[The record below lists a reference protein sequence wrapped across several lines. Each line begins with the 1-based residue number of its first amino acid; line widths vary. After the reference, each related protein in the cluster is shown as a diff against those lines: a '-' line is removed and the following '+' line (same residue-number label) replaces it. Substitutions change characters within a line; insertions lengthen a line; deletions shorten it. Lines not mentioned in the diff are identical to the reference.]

1 VVIGRIPILDIRPV
15 VACGRRPARAVTGEV
30 LQVSATVFREG
41 HEMLGAGVVLRDPA
55 GNCRPIV
62 IMRELATGTDRYG
75 ADVSPTSE
83 GRWHFRVEAWG
94 DPIAHWRHDAAIK
107 VPIGQDVSLMLEE
120 GALLFERAA
129 REPAASATQA
139 TAAAGPSADAARAL
153 YQKIAGEL
161 RSGSAEASG
170 WPPSQ
175 VGTAGGSGGSPRR
188 VGTAGGSGG
197 SLPRVGTAS
206 PVDRL
211 GAAFTAEVT
220 EMLAAFPLRELT
232 TRSEWYPLIVE
243 RRRALFG
250 SWYEF
255 FPRSEGA
262 RVDPLRRRRAVSG
275 TLQTAAKRL
284 DAIAAMGFDVV
295 YLPPVHPI
303 GTTARKGRNNALHA
317 GPDDPGSPW
326 AIGSPAG
333 GHDAIHPDLGTIAD
347 FDYFVARAGALGL
360 EVALDLA
367 LQASPDHPWV
377 AKHPEWF
384 TTRADGSIAYAEN
397 PPKKYQDI
405 YPLNFD
411 NDPEGIYAEV
421 LRLVRHWISHG
432 VTIFRVDNPHTKPLP
447 FWERLLRE
455 IAATDPHVL
464 FLAEAFT
471 RPAMMRTLAMIG
483 FHQSY
488 TYFTWRNT
496 AAELREYLLE
506 LAGPASAY
514 MRPNFFVNT
523 PDILSGYLQHAGL
536 AAFRVRAVLAAML
549 SPSWG
554 VYSGYELGENS
565 PLRPGSE
572 EYLDSEK
579 YQYRPRDWA
588 LAERMN
594 LTIAP
599 FIAQLNTVRRSHP
612 ALQQLRNL
620 RFHFPDR
627 PEILCFSKSLGASAG
642 APDGDSVLVV
652 VNLDPHQPREATVWL
667 DRTAFDIDVGAGL
680 LVSDELTGETYRWGQ
695 ANYVR
700 LDPGTAPAHIF
711 AVTADRLPSA
721 GSAHRIA

>member
-1 VVIGRIPILDIRPV
+1 MVIGRIPILDIQPV
-15 VACGRRPARAVTGEV
+15 VACGRQPAKAVTGET
-30 LQVSATVFREG
+30 LPVSATVFREG

-55 GNCRPIV
+55 GNCLPIV
-62 IMRELATGTDRYG
+62 TMRELAEGSDRYA
-75 ADVSPTSE
+75 ADVTPVSE
-83 GRWHFRVEAWG
+83 GLWHFQVQAWG

-107 VPIGQDVSLMLEE
+107 VPIGQDVGLMLEE

-129 REPAASATQA
+129 RELA
-139 TAAAGPSADAARAL
+139 PSGTETGTSPARAL
-153 YQKIAGEL
+153 YRKVARAL
-161 RSGSAEASG
+161 RGAR
-170 WPPSQ
+170 
-175 VGTAGGSGGSPRR
+175 GT
-188 VGTAGGSGG
+188 
-197 SLPRVGTAS
+197 

-211 GAAFTAEVT
+211 GSAFTAEVT
-220 EMLAAFPLRELT
+220 RTLAAFPLRELT
-232 TRSEWYPLIVE
+232 TCSPWNQLLVHRQ
-243 RRRALFG
+243 RALFG

-262 RVDPLRRRRAVSG
+262 RVDPLGRREPVSG
-275 TLQTAAKRL
+275 TLRTAARRL
-284 DAIAAMGFDVV
+284 DAVAAMGFDVV

-303 GTTARKGRNNALHA
+303 GTTARKGKNNALNA
-317 GPDDPGSPW
+317 RPDDPGSPW

-333 GHDAIHPDLGTIAD
+333 GHDAIHPDLGTLAD
-347 FDYFVARAGALGL
+347 FDYFVARATGLGL

-384 TTRADGSIAYAEN
+384 TTRADGTIAHAEN

-421 LRLVRHWISHG
+421 VRVVRHWISHG

-447 FWERLLRE
+447 FWERLLGE
-455 IAATDPHVL
+455 FAATDPDVL

-471 RPAMMRTLAMIG
+471 RPAMMHALAKIG

-496 AAELREYLLE
+496 VAELTEYLAE
-506 LAGPASAY
+506 LSGPAAAY

-523 PDILSGYLQHAGL
+523 PDILCGYLQHANQ
-536 AAFRVRAVLAAML
+536 AAFRVRAALAALL
-549 SPSWG
+549 SPTWG
-554 VYSGYELGENS
+554 VYSGYELCENT

-594 LTIAP
+594 VSIAS
-599 FIAQLNTVRRSHP
+599 FIARLNAIRRSHP
-612 ALQQLRNL
+612 ALAQLRNL

-627 PEILCFSKSLGASAG
+627 PEILCFSKTVPADEDGAG
-642 APDGDSVLVV
+642 GDSVLIV

-667 DRTAFDIDVGAGL
+667 DKTAFGIDVSAGFT
-680 LVSDELTGETYRWGQ
+680 VTDELTGESYLWGE

-700 LDPGTAPAHIF
+700 LDPDREPAHIF
-711 AVTADRLPSA
+711 RVTAGQARDVS
-721 GSAHRIA
+721 

>member
-1 VVIGRIPILDIRPV
+1 VVIGRIPILDIQPL
-15 VACGRRPARAVTGEV
+15 VACGQRTAKAVVGETV
-30 LQVSATVFREG
+30 PVSATVFREG

-55 GNCRPIV
+55 GNCLPIV
-62 IMRELATGTDRYG
+62 TMRELTAGTDRLG
-75 ADVSPTSE
+75 ADVTPTTE
-83 GRWHFRVEAWG
+83 GIWHFQVHAWG

-107 VPIGQDVSLMLEE
+107 VPIGQDVGLMLEE
-120 GALLFERAA
+120 GALLFDRAA
-129 REPAASATQA
+129 SELELTPLPASSAADGRNAAETARADTEEPD
-139 TAAAGPSADAARAL
+139 AAAAARAL
-153 YQKIAGEL
+153 YRSVARTL
-161 RSGSAEASG
+161 RGRK
-170 WPPSQ
+170 
-175 VGTAGGSGGSPRR
+175 GT
-188 VGTAGGSGG
+188 
-197 SLPRVGTAS
+197 

-211 GAAFTAEVT
+211 GSAFTADVT
-220 EMLAAFPLRELT
+220 RTLAEFPLRELT
-232 TRSEWYPLIVE
+232 TRSDWYPLLVQRE
-243 RRRALFG
+243 RALFG

-262 RVDPLRRRRAVSG
+262 RVDPLGRRRSVSG
-275 TLQTAAKRL
+275 TLRTAAKRL
-284 DAIAAMGFDVV
+284 NAIAAMGFDVV

-303 GTTARKGRNNALHA
+303 GTTARKGKNNALLA

-333 GHDAIHPDLGTIAD
+333 GHDAIHPDLGTLAD
-347 FDYFVARAGALGL
+347 FDYFVAKAKGLGL

-411 NDPEGIYAEV
+411 NDPDGIYAEV
-421 LRLVRHWISHG
+421 LRVVRHWISHG

-447 FWERLLRE
+447 FWERLLAE
-455 IAATDPHVL
+455 VAETDPHVI

-471 RPAMMRTLAMIG
+471 RPAMMHALAQIG

-488 TYFTWRNT
+488 TYFTWRNS
-496 AAELREYLLE
+496 AAELTEYLTE
-506 LAGPASAY
+506 LSGPAAAY

-523 PDILSGYLQHAGL
+523 PDILGGYLQHANP

-554 VYSGYELGENS
+554 VYSGYELCENT

-594 LTIAP
+594 LSIAP
-599 FIAQLNTVRRSHP
+599 FIRQLNAIRRTHP
-612 ALQQLRNL
+612 ALAQLRTL
-620 RFHFPDR
+620 RFHYPDR
-627 PEILCFSKSLGASAG
+627 PEILCFSKTAPSRGGAAE
-642 APDGDSVLVV
+642 ADSVIVV
-652 VNLDPHQPREATVWL
+652 VNLDPHKPREATVWL
-667 DRTAFDIDVGAGL
+667 DRTAFDFDVSAGFT
-680 LVSDELTGETYRWGQ
+680 VTDELTGESYRWSE

-700 LDPGTAPAHIF
+700 LDPERAPAHIF
-711 AVTADRLPSA
+711 KVVADQP
-721 GSAHRIA
+721 GDGN

>member
-1 VVIGRIPILDIRPV
+1 MVIGRIPIRDIQPV
-15 VACGRRPARAVTGEV
+15 VECGQRPAKAVTGEV
-30 LQVSATVFREG
+30 VRITATVFREG

-55 GNCRPIV
+55 GNCHPIV
-62 IMRELATGTDRYG
+62 TMRPLAEGTDSFG
-75 ADVSPTSE
+75 ADVTPTSE
-83 GRWHFRVEAWG
+83 GLWHFRIEAWG
-94 DPIAHWRHDAAIK
+94 DAIAHWRHDAAIK
-107 VPIGQDVSLMLEE
+107 VPIGQDVELMLAE

-129 REPAASATQA
+129 RFAGVTEPAPATPAREAASRARGLYKKVAQA
-139 TAAAGPSADAARAL
+139 LRGGRAA
-153 YQKIAGEL
+153 
-161 RSGSAEASG
+161 
-170 WPPSQ
+170 
-175 VGTAGGSGGSPRR
+175 
-188 VGTAGGSGG
+188 
-197 SLPRVGTAS
+197 

-211 GAAFTAEVT
+211 GTAFTREVT
-220 EMLAAFPLRELT
+220 DALAEFPLRELT
-232 TRSEWYPLIVE
+232 THSAWCPLIVD
-243 RRRALFG
+243 RQRALFG

-262 RVDPLRRRRAVSG
+262 RVDPLGRRRSVSG
-275 TLQTAAKRL
+275 TLRTASKRL
-284 DAIAAMGFDVV
+284 DAIAGMGFDVV

-303 GTTARKGRNNALHA
+303 GTTARKGRNNALTA

-347 FDYFVARAGALGL
+347 FDYFVHRAADLGL

-411 NDPEGIYAEV
+411 NDPEGIYAEA
-421 LRLVRHWISHG
+421 LRVVRHWIGHG

-447 FWERLLRE
+447 FWDRLLRE
-455 IAATDPHVL
+455 VATTDPQVI

-471 RPAMMRTLAMIG
+471 RPSMMRALATIG

-488 TYFTWRNT
+488 TYYTWRST
-496 AAELREYLLE
+496 RSELTEYLTE
-506 LAGPASAY
+506 LAGPAAAY

-523 PDILSGYLQHAGL
+523 PDILSGYLQHANP

-554 VYSGYELGENS
+554 VYSGFELCENT

-594 LTIAP
+594 VGISPLIT
-599 FIAQLNTVRRSHP
+599 QLNAIRRSHP
-612 ALQQLRNL
+612 ALSQLRNL
-620 RFHFPDR
+620 RFHFPDQ
-627 PEILCFSKSLGASAG
+627 PEILCFSKTVHPQPAASAVAAG
-642 APDGDSVLVV
+642 GDTVLVV

-667 DRTAFDIDVGAGL
+667 DRSALDFDADAGFA
-680 LVSDELTGETYRWGQ
+680 VTDELTGESYRWGE

-700 LDPGTAPAHIF
+700 LDPATAPAHIF
-711 AVTADRLPSA
+711 TVPADQPGDGIRQA
-721 GSAHRIA
+721 

>member
-1 VVIGRIPILDIRPV
+1 VIGRIPILDIQPV
-15 VACGRRPARAVTGEV
+15 VECGQRPAKAVTGET
-30 LQVSATVFREG
+30 LQIAATVFREG

-55 GNCRPIV
+55 GNCHPIV
-62 IMRELATGTDRYG
+62 TMRELVDGTDRFG
-75 ADVSPTSE
+75 ADVAPTSE
-83 GRWHFRVEAWG
+83 GLWHFRIEAWG

-107 VPIGQDVSLMLEE
+107 VPLGQDVDLMLTE

-129 REPAASATQA
+129 RAVRAPRETGQA
-139 TAAAGPSADAARAL
+139 GRAARARSQ
-153 YQKIAGEL
+153 YRTVAHAL
-161 RSGSAEASG
+161 R
-170 WPPSQ
+170 
-175 VGTAGGSGGSPRR
+175 GGQ
-188 VGTAGGSGG
+188 A
-197 SLPRVGTAS
+197 A

-211 GAAFTAEVT
+211 GTAFTQQVT
-220 EMLAAFPLRELT
+220 LALTEFPLRELT
-232 TRSEWYPLIVE
+232 THSNWCPLIVD
-243 RRRALFG
+243 RQRALFG

-262 RVDPLRRRRAVSG
+262 RVDPLGRRRAVSG
-275 TLQTAAKRL
+275 TLRTAARRL

-303 GTTARKGRNNALHA
+303 GTTARKGRNNALTA

-333 GHDAIHPDLGTIAD
+333 GHDAIHPELGTIAD
-347 FDYFVARAGALGL
+347 FDYFVARAGQLGL

-421 LRLVRHWISHG
+421 LRVVRHWISHG

-447 FWERLLRE
+447 FWDRLLRE
-455 IAATDPHVL
+455 IATTDPHVL
-464 FLAEAFT
+464 FLTEAFT
-471 RPAMMRTLAMIG
+471 RPAMMRALATIG

-488 TYFTWRNT
+488 TYFTWRNSRS
-496 AAELREYLLE
+496 ELTEYLTE
-506 LAGPASAY
+506 LAGPAAAY

-523 PDILSGYLQHAGL
+523 PDILSGYLQHADP

-554 VYSGYELGENS
+554 VYSGFELCENS

-588 LAERMN
+588 RAERVN
-594 LTIAP
+594 LGISP
-599 FIAQLNTVRRSHP
+599 FIAQLNAIRRSHP
-612 ALQQLRNL
+612 ALSRLRNL
-620 RFHFPDR
+620 RFHFPDQ
-627 PEILCFSKSLGASAG
+627 PEILCFSKTVGAPAG
-642 APDGDSVLVV
+642 AAGGDTVLVV

-667 DRTAFDIDVGAGL
+667 DRTAFDIDVGAGFT
-680 LVSDELTGETYRWGQ
+680 VTDELTGESYLWGE

-700 LDPGTAPAHIF
+700 LDPASAPAHIF
-711 AVTADRLPSA
+711 SVSADQPGDGNRPT
-721 GSAHRIA
+721 

>member
-1 VVIGRIPILDIRPV
+1 VIGRIPILDIQPV
-15 VACGRRPARAVTGEV
+15 VECGQRPAKAVTGET
-30 LQVSATVFREG
+30 LQIAATVFREG
-41 HEMLGAGVVLRDPA
+41 HEMLGAGIVLRDPA
-55 GNCRPIV
+55 GNCHPIV
-62 IMRELATGTDRYG
+62 TMRELVDGTDRFG
-75 ADVSPTSE
+75 ADVAPTSE
-83 GRWHFRVEAWG
+83 GLWHFRIEAWG

-107 VPIGQDVSLMLEE
+107 VPLGQDVDLMLTE

-129 REPAASATQA
+129 RAVRAPRETGQA
-139 TAAAGPSADAARAL
+139 GRAARARSQ
-153 YQKIAGEL
+153 YRTVAHAL
-161 RSGSAEASG
+161 R
-170 WPPSQ
+170 
-175 VGTAGGSGGSPRR
+175 GGQ
-188 VGTAGGSGG
+188 A
-197 SLPRVGTAS
+197 A

-211 GAAFTAEVT
+211 GTAFTQQVT
-220 EMLAAFPLRELT
+220 LALTEFPLRELT
-232 TRSEWYPLIVE
+232 THSNWCPLIVD
-243 RRRALFG
+243 RQRALFG

-262 RVDPLRRRRAVSG
+262 RVDPLGRRRAVSG
-275 TLQTAAKRL
+275 TLRTAARRL

-303 GTTARKGRNNALHA
+303 GTTARKGRNNALTA

-333 GHDAIHPDLGTIAD
+333 GHDAIHPELGTIAD
-347 FDYFVARAGALGL
+347 FDYFVARAGQLGL

-421 LRLVRHWISHG
+421 LRVVRHWVSHG

-447 FWERLLRE
+447 FWDRLLRE
-455 IAATDPHVL
+455 IATTDPHVL

-471 RPAMMRTLAMIG
+471 RPAMMRALATIG

-488 TYFTWRNT
+488 TYFTWRNSRS
-496 AAELREYLLE
+496 ELTEYLTE
-506 LAGPASAY
+506 LAGPAAAY

-523 PDILSGYLQHAGL
+523 PDILSGYLQHADP

-554 VYSGYELGENS
+554 VYSGFELCENS

-588 LAERMN
+588 RAERVN
-594 LTIAP
+594 LGISP
-599 FIAQLNTVRRSHP
+599 FIAQLNAIRRSHP
-612 ALQQLRNL
+612 ALSRLRNL
-620 RFHFPDR
+620 RFHFPDQ
-627 PEILCFSKSLGASAG
+627 PEILCFSKTVGAPAG
-642 APDGDSVLVV
+642 AAGGDTVLVV

-667 DRTAFDIDVGAGL
+667 DRTAFDIDVGAGFT
-680 LVSDELTGETYRWGQ
+680 VTDELTGESYLWGE

-700 LDPGTAPAHIF
+700 LDPASAPAHIF
-711 AVTADRLPSA
+711 SVSADQPGDGNRPT
-721 GSAHRIA
+721 

>member
-1 VVIGRIPILDIRPV
+1 VIGRIPILDIQPV
-15 VACGRRPARAVTGEV
+15 VECGQRPAKAVTGET
-30 LQVSATVFREG
+30 LQIAATVFREG

-55 GNCRPIV
+55 GNCHPIV
-62 IMRELATGTDRYG
+62 TMRELVDGTDRFG
-75 ADVSPTSE
+75 ADVAPTSE
-83 GRWHFRVEAWG
+83 GLWHFRIEAWG

-107 VPIGQDVSLMLEE
+107 VPLGQDVDLMLTE

-129 REPAASATQA
+129 RAVRAPRETGQA
-139 TAAAGPSADAARAL
+139 GRAARARSQ
-153 YQKIAGEL
+153 YRTVAHAL
-161 RSGSAEASG
+161 R
-170 WPPSQ
+170 
-175 VGTAGGSGGSPRR
+175 GGQ
-188 VGTAGGSGG
+188 A
-197 SLPRVGTAS
+197 A

-211 GAAFTAEVT
+211 GTAFTQQVT
-220 EMLAAFPLRELT
+220 LALTEFPLRELT
-232 TRSEWYPLIVE
+232 THSNWCPLIVD
-243 RRRALFG
+243 RQRALFG

-262 RVDPLRRRRAVSG
+262 RVDPLGRRRAVSG
-275 TLQTAAKRL
+275 TLRTAARRL

-303 GTTARKGRNNALHA
+303 GTTARKGRNNALTA

-333 GHDAIHPDLGTIAD
+333 GHDAIHPELGTIAD
-347 FDYFVARAGALGL
+347 FDYFVARAGQLGL

-421 LRLVRHWISHG
+421 LRVVRHWISHG

-447 FWERLLRE
+447 FWDRLLRE
-455 IAATDPHVL
+455 IATTDPHVL

-471 RPAMMRTLAMIG
+471 RPAMMRALATIG

-488 TYFTWRNT
+488 TYFTWRNSRS
-496 AAELREYLLE
+496 ELTEYLTE
-506 LAGPASAY
+506 LAGPAAAY

-523 PDILSGYLQHAGL
+523 PDILSGYLQHADP

-554 VYSGYELGENS
+554 VYSGFELCENS

-588 LAERMN
+588 RAERVN
-594 LTIAP
+594 LGISP
-599 FIAQLNTVRRSHP
+599 FIAQLNAIRRSHP
-612 ALQQLRNL
+612 ALSRLRNL
-620 RFHFPDR
+620 RFHFPDQ
-627 PEILCFSKSLGASAG
+627 PEILCFSKTVGAPAG
-642 APDGDSVLVV
+642 AAGGDTVLVV

-667 DRTAFDIDVGAGL
+667 HRTAFDIDVGAGFT
-680 LVSDELTGETYRWGQ
+680 VTDELTGESYLWGE

-700 LDPGTAPAHIF
+700 LDPASAPAHIF
-711 AVTADRLPSA
+711 SVSADQPGDGNRPT
-721 GSAHRIA
+721 

>member
-1 VVIGRIPILDIRPV
+1 VVIGRIPILDIQPA
-15 VACGRRPARAVTGEV
+15 VACGQRPAKAVTGETLPV
-30 LQVSATVFREG
+30 TATVFREG

-62 IMRELATGTDRYG
+62 IMRELAEGTDRYG
-75 ADVSPTSE
+75 ADVTPTSE
-83 GRWHFRVEAWG
+83 GLWHFRVEAWG

-107 VPIGQDVSLMLEE
+107 VPIGQDVDLMLTE

-129 REPAASATQA
+129 RDLECPGE
-139 TAAAGPSADAARAL
+139 TAAFAPEASSARAARSPAAARAL
-153 YQKIAGEL
+153 YDKVARVL
-161 RSGSAEASG
+161 RSGKS
-170 WPPSQ
+170 
-175 VGTAGGSGGSPRR
+175 
-188 VGTAGGSGG
+188 
-197 SLPRVGTAS
+197 S

-211 GAAFTAEVT
+211 AAAFTPEVIQT
-220 EMLAAFPLRELT
+220 LAAFPLRELT
-232 TRSEWYPLIVE
+232 TQSGWCPLIVH
-243 RRRALFG
+243 RQRALFG

-262 RVDPLRRRRAVSG
+262 KVDPLGRRRSVSG
-275 TLQTAAKRL
+275 TLRTAAKRL
-284 DAIAAMGFDVV
+284 DAIAAMGFDIV

-303 GTTARKGRNNALHA
+303 GTTARKGKNNALVA

-326 AIGSPAG
+326 AIGAPAG

-347 FDYFVARAGALGL
+347 FDYFVKRATDLGL
-360 EVALDLA
+360 EVAIDLA

-377 AKHPEWF
+377 AKHPDWF

-421 LRLVRHWISHG
+421 LRVTRHWISHG
-432 VTIFRVDNPHTKPLP
+432 VKIFRVDNPHTKPLP
-447 FWERLLRE
+447 FWDRLLRE
-455 IAATDPHVL
+455 IAAADPHVI

-471 RPAMMRTLAMIG
+471 RPAMMRALAMIG

-488 TYFTWRNT
+488 TYFTWRNS
-496 AAELREYLLE
+496 ASELTEYLTE
-506 LAGPASAY
+506 LAGPAAAY

-523 PDILSGYLQHAGL
+523 PDILSGYLQHANP
-536 AAFRVRAVLAAML
+536 AAFKVRAVLASML

-554 VYSGYELGENS
+554 VYSGFELCENT

-588 LAERMN
+588 LAARVN
-594 LTIAP
+594 LGISR
-599 FIAQLNTVRRSHP
+599 FITQLNAIRRAHP
-612 ALQQLRNL
+612 ALSQLRNL

-627 PEILCFSKSLGASAG
+627 PEILCFSKSVSTQPG
-642 APDGDSVLVV
+642 APGSDTVLVV
-652 VNLDPHQPREATVWL
+652 VNLDPHQPREATVWM
-667 DRTAFDIDVGAGL
+667 DRAAFDFDVGAGL
-680 LVSDELTGETYRWGQ
+680 LVADELTGESYRWGE

-700 LDPGTAPAHIF
+700 LDPARVPAHIF
-711 AVTADRLPSA
+711 TVIADQPGDGARQA
-721 GSAHRIA
+721 

>member
-1 VVIGRIPILDIRPV
+1 VVIGRIPILDIQPL
-15 VACGRRPARAVTGEV
+15 VACGDRPAKAVVGET
-30 LQVSATVFREG
+30 LPVSATVFREG
-41 HEMLGAGVVLRDPA
+41 HEMLGAGAVLRDPA
-55 GNCRPIV
+55 GNCLPIV
-62 IMRELATGTDRYG
+62 TMRELAEGSDRYG
-75 ADVSPTSE
+75 ADLTPTSE
-83 GRWHFRVEAWG
+83 GLWHFQVQAWG

-107 VPIGQDVSLMLEE
+107 VPIGQDVELMLEE

-129 REPAASATQA
+129 RALEPPAAK
-139 TAAAGPSADAARAL
+139 AGPAKASPA
-153 YQKIAGEL
+153 KAGPAKA
-161 RSGSAEASG
+161 STAEAS
-170 WPPSQ
+170 
-175 VGTAGGSGGSPRR
+175 ARKLYKR
-188 VGTAGGSGG
+188 VAKTLRGDEG
-197 SLPRVGTAS
+197 S

-220 EMLAAFPLRELT
+220 GALVAFPLRDLT
-232 TRSEWYPLIVE
+232 TCSQWHPLLVH
-243 RRRALFG
+243 RQRALFG

-262 RVDPLRRRRAVSG
+262 RVDPLGLRRSVSG
-275 TLQTAAKRL
+275 TLRTAARRL
-284 DAIAAMGFDVV
+284 DDVAAMGFDVV

-303 GTTARKGRNNALHA
+303 GTTARKGKNNALHA

-347 FDYFVARAGALGL
+347 FDYFVAQATSVGL

-384 TTRADGSIAYAEN
+384 TTRADGTIAYAEN

-411 NDPEGIYAEV
+411 NDPEGIYAEA
-421 LRLVRHWISHG
+421 LRVVRHWISHG

-447 FWERLLRE
+447 FWERLLAE
-455 IAATDPHVL
+455 VAETDPHVI

-471 RPAMMRTLAMIG
+471 RPAMMHALAQIG

-488 TYFTWRNT
+488 TYFTWRNS
-496 AAELREYLLE
+496 AAELTEYLTE
-506 LAGPASAY
+506 LSGPAAAY

-523 PDILSGYLQHAGL
+523 PDILSGYLQHANP

-554 VYSGYELGENS
+554 VYAGYELCENS

-588 LAERMN
+588 LAERTN
-594 LTIAP
+594 ASIAP
-599 FIAQLNTVRRSHP
+599 FISELNAIRRSHP
-612 ALQQLRNL
+612 ALAQLRNL

-627 PEILCFSKSLGASAG
+627 PEILCFSKTVAWPAG
-642 APDGDSVLVV
+642 SGGDAVLVV
-652 VNLDPHQPREATVWL
+652 LNLDPYQPHEATVWL
-667 DRTAFDIDVGAGL
+667 DRSAFDIDVSAGFT
-680 LVSDELTGETYRWGQ
+680 VTDELTGDSYRWGE

-700 LDPGTAPAHIF
+700 LDPQRAPAHIF
-711 AVTADRLPSA
+711 RVTADQPDDRN
-721 GSAHRIA
+721 

>member
-1 VVIGRIPILDIRPV
+1 MVE
-15 VACGRRPARAVTGEV
+15 CGQRPAKAVTGET
-30 LQVSATVFREG
+30 LQIAATVFREG

-55 GNCRPIV
+55 GNCHPIV
-62 IMRELATGTDRYG
+62 TMRELVDGTDRFG
-75 ADVSPTSE
+75 ADVAPTSE
-83 GRWHFRVEAWG
+83 GLWHFRIEAWG

-107 VPIGQDVSLMLEE
+107 VPLGQDVDLMLTE

-129 REPAASATQA
+129 RAVRAPRETGQA
-139 TAAAGPSADAARAL
+139 GRAARARSQ
-153 YQKIAGEL
+153 YRTVAHAL
-161 RSGSAEASG
+161 R
-170 WPPSQ
+170 
-175 VGTAGGSGGSPRR
+175 GGQ
-188 VGTAGGSGG
+188 A
-197 SLPRVGTAS
+197 A

-211 GAAFTAEVT
+211 GTAFTQQVT
-220 EMLAAFPLRELT
+220 LALTEFPLRELT
-232 TRSEWYPLIVE
+232 THSNWCPLIVD
-243 RRRALFG
+243 RQRALFG

-262 RVDPLRRRRAVSG
+262 RVDPLGRRRAVSG
-275 TLQTAAKRL
+275 TLRTAARRL

-303 GTTARKGRNNALHA
+303 GTTARKGRNNALTA

-333 GHDAIHPDLGTIAD
+333 GHDAIHPELGTIAD
-347 FDYFVARAGALGL
+347 FDYFVARAGQLGL

-421 LRLVRHWISHG
+421 LRVVRHWISHG

-447 FWERLLRE
+447 FWDRLLRE
-455 IAATDPHVL
+455 IATTDPHVL
-464 FLAEAFT
+464 FLTEAFT
-471 RPAMMRTLAMIG
+471 RPAMMRALATIG

-488 TYFTWRNT
+488 TYFTWRNSRS
-496 AAELREYLLE
+496 ELTEYLTE
-506 LAGPASAY
+506 LAGPAAAY

-523 PDILSGYLQHAGL
+523 PDILSGYLQHADP

-554 VYSGYELGENS
+554 VYSGFELCENS

-588 LAERMN
+588 RAERVN
-594 LTIAP
+594 LGISP
-599 FIAQLNTVRRSHP
+599 FIAQLNAIRRSHP
-612 ALQQLRNL
+612 ALSRLRNL
-620 RFHFPDR
+620 RFHFPDQ
-627 PEILCFSKSLGASAG
+627 PEILCFSKTVGAPAG
-642 APDGDSVLVV
+642 AAGGDTVLVV

-667 DRTAFDIDVGAGL
+667 DRTAFDIDVGAGFT
-680 LVSDELTGETYRWGQ
+680 VTDELTGESYLWGE

-700 LDPGTAPAHIF
+700 LDPASAPAHIF
-711 AVTADRLPSA
+711 SVSADQPGDGNRPT
-721 GSAHRIA
+721 

>member
-1 VVIGRIPILDIRPV
+1 VVIGRIPILDIQPL
-15 VACGRRPARAVTGEV
+15 VACGKRTAKAVAGET
-30 LQVSATVFREG
+30 LPVSATVFREG

-55 GNCRPIV
+55 GNCLPIV
-62 IMRELATGTDRYG
+62 TMRELTPGTDRYA
-75 ADVSPTSE
+75 ADVTPTSE
-83 GRWHFRVEAWG
+83 GLWHFQVHAWG

-107 VPIGQDVSLMLEE
+107 VPIGQDVGLMLEE

-129 REPAASATQA
+129 NELENFPAEQSAP
-139 TAAAGPSADAARAL
+139 AGEVDKSGAGEARADGGDRARAAREL
-153 YQKIAGEL
+153 YLRVAGTL
-161 RSGSAEASG
+161 R
-170 WPPSQ
+170 
-175 VGTAGGSGGSPRR
+175 GSGTR
-188 VGTAGGSGG
+188 VDWPG
-197 SLPRVGTAS
+197 

-211 GAAFTAEVT
+211 GSAFTAEVSQT
-220 EMLAAFPLRELT
+220 LAEFPLRELT
-232 TRSEWYPLIVE
+232 TRSDWYPLLVQ
-243 RRRALFG
+243 RQRALFG

-262 RVDPLRRRRAVSG
+262 RVDPLGRRRSVSG
-275 TLQTAAKRL
+275 TLRTAARRL
-284 DAIAAMGFDVV
+284 DDIAAMGFDVV

-303 GTTARKGRNNALHA
+303 GTTARKGKNNALEA

-333 GHDAIHPDLGTIAD
+333 GHDAIHPDLGTIAN
-347 FDYFVARAGALGL
+347 FDYFVAKATGLGL

-411 NDPEGIYAEV
+411 NDPEGIYVEV
-421 LRLVRHWISHG
+421 LRVVRHWISHG

-447 FWERLLRE
+447 FWERLLDE
-455 IAATDPHVL
+455 FAETDPHVI

-471 RPAMMRTLAMIG
+471 RPAMMHALAQIG

-488 TYFTWRNT
+488 TYFTWRNS
-496 AAELREYLLE
+496 AAELTEYLTE
-506 LAGPASAY
+506 LSGPAAAY

-523 PDILSGYLQHAGL
+523 PDILSGYLQHANP
-536 AAFRVRAVLAAML
+536 AAFRVRAVLASML

-554 VYSGYELGENS
+554 VYSGYELCENR

-594 LTIAP
+594 TSIAP
-599 FIAQLNTVRRSHP
+599 FIRQLNAVRRSHR
-612 ALQQLRNL
+612 ALSQLRNL
-620 RFHFPDR
+620 RFHYPDR
-627 PEILCFSKSLGASAG
+627 QEIICFSKTISGADGAG
-642 APDGDSVLVV
+642 AADCVIVV

-667 DRTAFDIDVGAGL
+667 DRTAFDIDVSAGFT
-680 LVSDELTGETYRWGQ
+680 VTDELTGESYRWGE

-700 LDPGTAPAHIF
+700 LDPGRAPAHIF
-711 AVTADRLPSA
+711 TVTADRP
-721 GSAHRIA
+721 GEMI